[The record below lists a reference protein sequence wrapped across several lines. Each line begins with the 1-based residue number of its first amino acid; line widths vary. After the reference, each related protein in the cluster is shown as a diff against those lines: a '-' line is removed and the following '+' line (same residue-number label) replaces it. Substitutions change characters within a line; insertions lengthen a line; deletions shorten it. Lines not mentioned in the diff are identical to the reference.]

1 LDTAFEVNYF
11 SRVSHLH
18 HLECRVALFWHVLLS
33 FVNTSFVPN
42 FSAGDTFAVN
52 DFSLSVEL
60 CVSPEKA
67 DFAGT
72 GRTGGR
78 VQKENL
84 GIKYLSC

>member
-1 LDTAFEVNYF
+1 MSVAFASFGVP
-11 SRVSHLH
+11 RGIILAHL
-18 HLECRVALFWHVLLS
+18 LP